1 MIVLTRMPTNPLY
14 FTSLLAHFFVL
25 AKIAHAVK
33 GDSKSGMQAGSFI
46 AFCFFFVTRAFYYDS
61 GHLGRFADISFEHT
75 CEGACP
81 YGVGIPV
88 TIFESTA
95 PFIVAMFM
103 LPTIIFPT
111 ESH

>member
-1 MIVLTRMPTNPLY
+1 
-14 FTSLLAHFFVL
+14 VL
-25 AKIAHAVK
+25 AKIAKIVK
-33 GDSKSGMQAGSFI
+33 GDSVSGMQTGSFI

-81 YGVGIPV
+81 YGTGIPV

-95 PFIVAMFM
+95 PFIVSMFL
-103 LPTIIFPT
+103 LPTIICPSPVVQPKHT
-111 ESH
+111 ER